1 MCLCVCVGV
10 VVCVALW
17 FYNGNTFFFFSQV
30 RGGCF
35 LGFFFFFFFC
45 HSHLLSNPPEEV
57 RGKAEAGNGC
67 ATWEII
73 QTLRSERD
81 TQEASLPPAAV
92 LPAGG
97 RARGTAMLR
106 RKNTTCLIPKLK
118 KKTLFTNNVCLSS
131 Q

>member
-1 MCLCVCVGV
+1 MATL
-10 VVCVALW
+10 
-17 FYNGNTFFFFSQV
+17 FFFLLSAWWEFF
-30 RGGCF
+30 R
-35 LGFFFFFFFC
+35 FFFFFFFC

-57 RGKAEAGNGC
+57 RGKAEAGNGR

-106 RKNTTCLIPKLK
+106 RKNTTRLIPKLK
-118 KKTLFTNNVCLSS
+118 KKPSLPTMCA
-131 Q
+131 